1 MACLIAGPVPED
13 AMLRRS
19 LACRFAP
26 ALFAALLCAPPA
38 ATADEAL
45 RVGNLVPTSF
55 SFLPLQVGIERGI
68 FKKHGLDVSKI
79 DFPRGAASGHQAL
92 AAGSVDMVAGG
103 GVEMGFIVKGSP
115 ELAVAV
121 ITERPNS
128 VTLTVRSDDSI
139 KTIADLKGRPVGIST
154 TGGLSNW
161 LVREISRRQGWG
173 PDGIQAVAIGAMS
186 AQVAALKT
194 KQIDAGVIDLA
205 TGFQLEELGEG
216 RILVKFGDIIEAF
229 VNQASYASTD
239 ILKRRPGA
247 VRRFLAGWFDAVA
260 WVRANRAETIAIGV
274 RELNI
279 SPAVAAKSYDGVLPG
294 YSRDGRF
301 HPAAIRTLARSMVET
316 GMLASEPDMSKLYTE
331 DYLPPLR

>member
-1 MACLIAGPVPED
+1 M
-13 AMLRRS
+13 R
-19 LACRFAP
+19 AP
-26 ALFAALLCAPPA
+26 ALALALALAALAALVVIRPA
-38 ATADEAL
+38 AADDAL

-55 SFLPLQVGIERGI
+55 SFLPLQIGIEKGI

-103 GVEMGFIVKGSP
+103 GVEMGFIVKGAP
-115 ELAVAV
+115 EMAVAV

-128 VTLTVRSDDSI
+128 VTLTVRNDDSI

-154 TGGLSNW
+154 TGGLSYW
-161 LVREISRRQGWG
+161 LVRELSRRQGWG
-173 PDGIQAVAIGAMS
+173 PDGMKSVAIGAMS

-205 TGFQLEELGEG
+205 TGFQLEEMGEG
-216 RILVKFGDIIEAF
+216 RILVKFGDLIEAF

-239 ILKRRPGA
+239 ILRREPEK
-247 VRRFLAGWFDAVA
+247 VRRFLAGWFDTIA
-260 WVRANRAETIAIGV
+260 WVRANREETIAIGV
-274 RELNI
+274 RALNI

-294 YSRDGRF
+294 YSPDGRF
-301 HPAAIRTLARSMVET
+301 HPEAIRVLARSMVET
-316 GMLASEPDMSKLYTE
+316 AILPSEPDMSKLYTE
-331 DYLPPLR
+331 EYLPKR

>member
-1 MACLIAGPVPED
+1 M
-13 AMLRRS
+13 R
-19 LACRFAP
+19 AP
-26 ALFAALLCAPPA
+26 ALTRLALAALAALVVIRPA
-38 ATADEAL
+38 AANEAL

-55 SFLPLQVGIERGI
+55 SFLPLQIGIEKGI
-68 FKKHGLDVSKI
+68 FKKHGLDVTKI

-103 GVEMGFIVKGSP
+103 GVEMGFIVKGAP

-128 VTLTVRSDDSI
+128 VTLTVRNDGSI
-139 KTIADLKGRPVGIST
+139 KTIADLKDRPVGIST
-154 TGGLSNW
+154 TGGLSYW
-161 LVREISRRQGWG
+161 LVRELSRRQGWG
-173 PDGIQAVAIGAMS
+173 PDGIKSVAIGAMS

-239 ILKRRPGA
+239 ILKRDPEK
-247 VRRFLAGWFDAVA
+247 VRRFLAGWFDTIA
-260 WVRANRAETIAIGV
+260 WVRANREETIAIGV
-274 RELNI
+274 RALNI
-279 SPAVAAKSYDGVLPG
+279 SPSVAAKSYDGVLPG
-294 YSRDGRF
+294 YSPDGRF

-316 GMLASEPDMSKLYTE
+316 GILPSEPDMSKLYTE
-331 DYLPPLR
+331 EYLPKR